1 MNGKLAKNL
10 RRIAKGLTTV
20 DSNELVDVT
29 GTKRIRTASNGNKI
43 ATRTQAHTKG
53 SYRNM
58 LKAVKSNRVFS
69 FNPEENAHVA

>member
-1 MNGKLAKNL
+1 MNGKMAKNL
-10 RRIAKGLTTV
+10 RRIARGLTTV

-29 GTKRIRTASNGNKI
+29 GTTRIRTAPNGTKV
-43 ATRTQAHTKG
+43 ATRTQAHAKG

-58 LKAVKSNRVFS
+58 LKACKSNRIFS